1 MQNCFKYLVI
11 FSYIFAILSIIS
23 LIEASVLDRS
33 EKYKNIIQIM
43 YILFVMF
50 AFFSLVC
57 ASVAHI
63 LQRYYLQ
70 RLVNIVQVRPNATPD
85 IINILR

>member
-1 MQNCFKYLVI
+1 MTCFKCVAI
-11 FSYIFAILSIIS
+11 FSYVFAIASIIC
-23 LIEASVLDRS
+23 LIEAIVLDGS

-57 ASVAHI
+57 ASVAHM

-70 RLVNIVQVRPNATPD
+70 QLVNIVQVRPNATPD